1 MKIEISMKLITRV
14 VAVILLMSLYVDGVS
29 QTSRLR
35 RANEFFEAGGYFEAV
50 ELYRKD
56 LDKVPKEEMGIYL
69 HRMGD
74 CFRLMGEARQAEI
87 WYSKA
92 IMRDA
97 PDPIVFF
104 HYAEMLKMGEKYDE
118 ALEQYE
124 KYKELVPN
132 DPIADVGIQ
141 SCELAKKWFES
152 PTGYEIVNMR
162 VINSRQSDYS
172 PAYGSEDYTT
182 VLFTSTREDAT
193 GSKKHS
199 ATGEKFS
206 DIFLTQ
212 RDKRGNW
219 SKPRPVDDNINTQS
233 DEGTPTLSSDFKT
246 LYFTRCRT
254 SKRNKL
260 GCEIMVS
267 QKSEQ
272 GWLMPES
279 LPIAGDS
286 MIVAHPSISE
296 DGLTLY
302 FVSNIPGGFG
312 GNDIWKVTRTGT
324 SDSWGEPINL
334 GSDINTP
341 LDEVFPYI
349 HSDGTL
355 YFSSNG
361 HLGMGGLDIF
371 KAKPNEE
378 GNGWTVENMRYPIN
392 SAADDFGI
400 VFEKEREAGYFS
412 SRRKTVG
419 SRGTDNLYSFYLPE
433 IIFNITGRVND
444 DKTGNLLANTSVQLV
459 GSDGL
464 IAETTTGA
472 DGTFRFMLN
481 ANTDYVFIASKDG
494 YLNGRGRE
502 TTKGITESTDF
513 DMSIS
518 LTSTARPIELPNI
531 FYDYD
536 RWELRSESMAALDRL
551 VEVLNE
557 NPTIIIELGAHTDS
571 RGTLDYNYELSQKR
585 AQSVVNYLIEK
596 SIPAERLRAK
606 GYAQSQP
613 KTVDEQLKAQYPFL
627 NVGDKLD
634 QKLIDSL
641 STDQQKEQVHQI
653 NRRTEFRV
661 LSTDYK
667 AN

>member
-1 MKIEISMKLITRV
+1 MKLIARV
-14 VAVILLMSLYVDGVS
+14 VAVTLLVSVYVDAMS

-35 RANEFFEAGGYFEAV
+35 RANEFFDAGGYYEAV
-50 ELYRKD
+50 ELYRRD
-56 LDKVPKEEMGIYL
+56 LDKVSKEEMGLYL
-69 HRMGD
+69 QRIAD
-74 CFRLMGEARQAEI
+74 CFRLMGDARQAEI

-104 HYAEMLKMGEKYDE
+104 HYAEMLKMSEKYDE
-118 ALEQYE
+118 ALEQYL
-124 KYKELVPN
+124 KYKELIPN
-132 DPIADVGIQ
+132 DSNAEVGIE
-141 SCELAKKWFES
+141 SCELAKKWIES
-152 PTGYEIVNMR
+152 PTGYEITNMR
-162 VINSRQSDYS
+162 VINSKQSDFS
-172 PAYGSEDYTT
+172 VAFGSEDYTT
-182 VLFTSTREDAT
+182 LFFTSTREEAV
-193 GSKKHS
+193 GSKMHA
-199 ATGEKFS
+199 ATGEKFA
-206 DIFLTQ
+206 DIFITQ
-212 RDKRGNW
+212 RDRRGNW
-219 SKPRPVDDNINTQS
+219 SKPRPVDENINTQY
-233 DEGTPTLSSDFKT
+233 DEGTPTLSSDYKT

-272 GWLMPES
+272 GWLSPES
-279 LPIAGDS
+279 LPIAADS

-312 GNDIWKVTRTGT
+312 GNDIWKVTRTGS
-324 SDSWGEPINL
+324 SDSWGEPVNL
-334 GSDINTP
+334 GADINTSK
-341 LDEVFPYI
+341 DEMFPYI
-349 HSDGTL
+349 HSDGSL
-355 YFSSNG
+355 YFSSDG
-361 HLGMGGLDIF
+361 HPGMGGLDIF
-371 KAKPNEE
+371 KATPNEE
-378 GNGWTVENMRYPIN
+378 GSGWNVVNMRYPVN
-392 SAADDFGI
+392 SPSDDFGI
-400 VFEKEREAGYFS
+400 IFEKEREAGYFT

-419 SRGTDNLYSFYLPE
+419 TKGGDNIYVFYLPE
-433 IIFNITGRVND
+433 ITFNIAGEIRD
-444 DKTGNLLANTSVQLV
+444 DKTGKAIADANVQLV

-464 IAETTTGA
+464 IADTKTGS
-472 DGTFRFMLN
+472 DGLFRFMLN
-481 ANTDYVFIASKDG
+481 PNTDYVLIASKTG

-502 TTKGITESTDF
+502 TTKGISESTDF

-536 RWELRSESMAALDRL
+536 RWELRPESMAALDRL

-596 SIPAERLRAK
+596 TIPADRLRAK

-627 NVGDKLD
+627 TVGDKLD
-634 QKLIDSL
+634 QKTIDKL
-641 STDQQKEQVHQI
+641 SSEAQKEAVHQI